1 MSTLAL
7 RLHTPRMASVTW
19 LIGATLACCHDSA
32 HAVDDGY
39 FDPTWAG
46 GGHVTFP
53 GDLDNPSAT
62 TLVEQIALESN
73 GNLLLG
79 GIAIGS
85 VNYWWV
91 GELLPG
97 GTLVQTFGASNGSGA
112 VTSCHLS
119 AALCA
124 SSNEFSAFAVESD
137 GRIVVLGSKYLV
149 RTTLQAH
156 ALDIAGVAGGLG
168 YVPVSTQINNVQGK
182 LTSGAA
188 LARAP
193 SGKWLVAGGGYYSQA
208 ASSNIDFVAIR
219 VNADF
224 SLDQNFNSVTDAN
237 NVTFAGGALVAF
249 DIGGSNPDAAVAIV
263 VQSDGRIVLAGTATT
278 GNSSLALTRLS
289 STGALDLTFGGSGTG
304 KITGPAYY
312 PHSAL
317 ADRAGR
323 MLFALGTPLA
333 VARVKADGTPDN
345 SFGTQGLSTRS
356 TASCVAQGSAEGVA
370 VDSAGRIL
378 VAGYCD
384 ILNNG
389 TPVTVFLVERLH
401 GDDGSLDTSFG
412 VNGISFGAFDT
423 LNESSYGVAV
433 AFDASGHP
441 IIGGRSDSKAGVAR
455 LTYDLAFTNDFEF
468 EPRGRIGPT
477 GE

>member
-7 RLHTPRMASVTW
+7 RLHTPRIATVTW
-19 LIGATLACCHDSA
+19 LIGAALACCHDPA
-32 HAVDDGY
+32 HAIADGY

-53 GDLDNPSAT
+53 GDLDNPSSLS
-62 TLVEQIALESN
+62 LVEQIAVESN

-79 GIAIGS
+79 GITIGS
-85 VNYWWV
+85 VNYWWL

-97 GTLVQTFGASNGSGA
+97 GTPVQTFGASNGSGT

-119 AALCA
+119 ATFCG
-124 SSNEFSAFAVESD
+124 SSNEFRAFALQSD
-137 GRIVVLGSKYLV
+137 GRIVVLGSDYLL
-149 RTTLQAH
+149 RTTTHAH

-168 YVPVSTQINNVQGK
+168 YVPVATQINNVQGK
-182 LTSGAA
+182 LKYGAG
-188 LARAP
+188 LAQAG

-208 ASSNIDFVAIR
+208 ASSNIDFVVVR

-224 SLDQNFNSVTDAN
+224 SLDQNFNNVVDAN

-249 DIGGSNPDAAVAIV
+249 DIGGSNPDAAEAVV

-278 GNSSLALTRLS
+278 GNSNLALTRLS
-289 STGALDLTFGGSGTG
+289 STGAPDLTFGGSGTG

-312 PHSAL
+312 PFSAL

-323 MLFALGTPLA
+323 MLFALGGPMA
-333 VARVKADGTPDN
+333 VARVKADGTPDA
-345 SFGTQGLSTRS
+345 SFGTLGLSTQS
-356 TASCVAQGSAEGVA
+356 PGSCEVQGSAWGVA

-378 VAGYCD
+378 VVGSCD

-389 TPVTVFLVERLH
+389 SPVSVFLVERLH

-412 VNGISFGAFDT
+412 ANGFSFGAFNT
-423 LNESSYGVAV
+423 LSEASYGHTV

-441 IIGGRSDSKAGVAR
+441 IIGGRSALKAGVAR

-468 EPRGRIGPT
+468 EPRGRIGPI

>member
-1 MSTLAL
+1 MSALAL
-7 RLHTPRMASVTW
+7 RPYALRTGSATL
-19 LIGATLACCHDSA
+19 LIGATLACCHDPA
-32 HAVDDGY
+32 HATDGY

-46 GGHVTFP
+46 GGHITFP
-53 GDLDNPSAT
+53 GDLDNPSSVS
-62 TLVEQIALESN
+62 LVEQITLESN

-79 GIAIGS
+79 GIATGG
-85 VNYWWV
+85 VNYWWL

-97 GTLVQTFGASNGSGA
+97 GTAVQTFGASNGNGTVS
-112 VTSCHLS
+112 SCHLS
-119 AALCA
+119 AALCSA
-124 SSNEFSAFAVESD
+124 SNEFSAFALQSD
-137 GRIVVLGSKYLV
+137 GRIVVLGPGYLV
-149 RTTLQAH
+149 RTTPQAH

-168 YVPVSTQINNVQGK
+168 YVAVATQINNVQGK
-182 LTSGAA
+182 LKYGTGLAQAA
-188 LARAP
+188 

-208 ASSNIDFVAIR
+208 TSSNIDFVAIR

-224 SLDQNFNSVTDAN
+224 SLDQTFNSVVDAN

-249 DIGGSNPDAAVAIV
+249 DIGGSNPDAAEAVV

-278 GNSSLALTRLS
+278 GSSNVALTRLS

-312 PHSAL
+312 PLSTL

-323 MLFALGTPLA
+323 MLFALGAPMI
-333 VARVKADGTPDN
+333 VARVNADGTPDN
-345 SFGTQGLSTRS
+345 SFGTQGVSTQS
-356 TASCVAQGSAEGVA
+356 IGSCVVQGSASGVA

-378 VAGYCD
+378 VAGFCD

-412 VNGISFGAFDT
+412 VNGFTFGAFDT
-423 LNESSYGVAV
+423 LSQASYGNAV

-441 IIGGRSDSKAGVAR
+441 IIGGRSGLKAGVAR

>member
-1 MSTLAL
+1 MSALAL
-7 RLHTPRMASVTW
+7 RLHTPRMASATW

-32 HAVDDGY
+32 HAIDDGY
-39 FDPTWAG
+39 FDPAWAG
-46 GGHVTFP
+46 GGRTTFP
-53 GDLDNPSAT
+53 GDVDNPSSLS
-62 TLVEQIALESN
+62 LVEQITLESN

-79 GIAIGS
+79 GDASGS
-85 VNYWWV
+85 VNYWWI

-97 GTLVQTFGASNGSGA
+97 GAPVQTFGASNGGGT

-119 AALCA
+119 ATLCA
-124 SSNEFSAFAVESD
+124 SSNDFKMFALQSD
-137 GRIVVLGSKYLV
+137 GRIVVLGPQYLV
-149 RTTLQAH
+149 RTTPQAH

-168 YVPVSTQINNVQGK
+168 YVPVATQINNVQGK
-182 LTSGAA
+182 LKYGTA
-188 LARAP
+188 LAQAA

-208 ASSNIDFVAIR
+208 ASSNIDFVAVR

-224 SLDQNFNSVTDAN
+224 SLDQNFNSVVDAN

-249 DIGGSNPDAAVAIV
+249 DIGGSSPDAAEAV
-263 VQSDGRIVLAGTATT
+263 VIQSDGRIVLAGTATT
-278 GNSSLALTRLS
+278 GSSNVALTRLTS
-289 STGALDLTFGGSGTG
+289 NGALDLTFGGSGTG
-304 KITGPAYY
+304 KITGPAHY
-312 PHSAL
+312 PLSTR

-323 MLFALGTPLA
+323 MLFALGDPMA
-333 VARVKADGTPDN
+333 VARVKADGTPDA
-345 SFGTQGLSTRS
+345 SFGTQGLSTQL
-356 TASCVAQGSAEGVA
+356 TGSCATQGAALGVA

-412 VNGISFGAFDT
+412 INGMSFGAFDT

-441 IIGGRSDSKAGVAR
+441 IIGGRSGVKAGVAR